1 MTVPSYAERQTIDRF
16 GRLVRVAAVLTFA
29 VMVLGSLV
37 RAKDAGLAC
46 PDWPL
51 CYGQVVPAF
60 DQQIFYEWFHRL
72 VAGSLGLLLLV
83 AVVRVFRDPV
93 LRQRFGKQIALAS
106 VLMVLQIV
114 LGGLT
119 VLHLLDPKTVA
130 GHLVNA
136 TLFFALLTW
145 MTLKAGYLARG
156 DDDVQGFAVT
166 GRQRL
171 LIYGTAAVMFVQL
184 ALGGM
189 VSSNYAGL
197 ACPDFPSCNGSTWWP
212 AGANFHVALQMVHRG
227 MAVLVTLLVLAQQT
241 FATSVR
247 LPRRS
252 RRAVRVLPSLIA
264 LQIVLGVINVFFA
277 LPDWASVAHLANA
290 VVMLTLTVVV
300 SYDASAYGRLGR
312 PSRSFVDAA
321 PRRLANQAG

>member
-1 MTVPSYAERQTIDRF
+1 MTAPSYAERQTIDRF
-16 GRLVRVAAVLTFA
+16 GRLLRIAAALTFA

-60 DQQIFYEWFHRL
+60 DHQIFYEWFHRL
-72 VAGSLGLLLLV
+72 VAGSLGILLLV
-83 AVVRVFRDPV
+83 AVVRVARNAE
-93 LRQRFGKQIALAS
+93 LRRRFGAQIAIAS
-106 VLMVLQIV
+106 GLMVVQIV

-136 TLFFALLTW
+136 TCFFGLLTW
-145 MTLKAGYLARG
+145 MTLKAGYLSRG
-156 DDDVQGFAVT
+156 DDDVQGFPVT
-166 GRQRL
+166 GRQRAL
-171 LIYGTAAVMFVQL
+171 VYVTAGAMFVQL
-184 ALGGM
+184 AIGGM

-212 AGANFHVALQMVHRG
+212 DGVGFHVALQMIHR
-227 MAVLVTLLVLAQQT
+227 AVAVAVTLLVLAQQT
-241 FATSVR
+241 IATSVR

-252 RRAVRVLPSLIA
+252 RRAVRLLPSLIG

-290 VVMLTLTVVV
+290 VAMLTLTVVV
-300 SYDASAYGRLGR
+300 AYDATAYGRLGR

-321 PRRLANQAG
+321 PRRLANQIG